1 MYKNCFFYILNI
13 LLITVYT
20 SNIKAQTKESGI
32 TKSYITKSCIY
43 NGDTIPSITIRTI
56 YIYPQII
63 FNNKDEYI
71 KYLKLVRD
79 IRKVLPIANMINDL
93 IIETYEYANTLP
105 NARAKKKH
113 MKAVEKGLKEQ
124 FTAQMKKLTY
134 RQGQILIKLVSRQS
148 NQSSYELIKAFMG
161 SFKATT
167 YQIFAKTFGS
177 TLKVEYDPYGK
188 DKLMERIVVQILNGQ
203 L

>member
-1 MYKNCFFYILNI
+1 MLSFP
-13 LLITVYT
+13 V
-20 SNIKAQTKESGI
+20 IKGNAQNENSGNKRLFI
-32 TKSYITKSCIY
+32 TKSSIY
-43 NGDTIPSITIRTI
+43 KGDTIPSIIIRTI
-56 YIYPQII
+56 YIYPQIK
-63 FNNKDEYI
+63 FKDRNEYI

-79 IRKVLPIANMINDL
+79 VKKVLPIANMINNL
-93 IIETYEYANTLP
+93 IIETYEYSKTLP
-105 NARAKKKH
+105 NARARRRH

-134 RQGQILIKLVSRQS
+134 SQGQMLIKLISRQS
-148 NQSSYELIKAFMG
+148 NQSSYDIIKAFMG

-177 TLKVEYDPYGK
+177 TLKVEYEPEGK
-188 DKLMERIVVQILNGQ
+188 DRMIERIVVLVLNGQ

>member
-1 MYKNCFFYILNI
+1 MLSFPA
-13 LLITVYT
+13 
-20 SNIKAQTKESGI
+20 IKGNAQNENSENKRLFI
-32 TKSYITKSCIY
+32 TKSSIY
-43 NGDTIPSITIRTI
+43 KGDTIPSITIRTI
-56 YIYPQII
+56 YIYPQIK
-63 FNNKDEYI
+63 FKDRNEYI

-79 IRKVLPIANMINDL
+79 VKKVLPIANMINNL
-93 IIETYEYANTLP
+93 IIETYEYSKTLP
-105 NARAKKKH
+105 NSRARKRH

-134 RQGQILIKLVSRQS
+134 SQGQMLIKLISRQS
-148 NQSSYELIKAFMG
+148 NQSSYDIIKAFMG

-177 TLKVEYDPYGK
+177 TLKVEYEPEGK
-188 DKLMERIVVQILNGQ
+188 DRMIERIVVLVLNGQ